1 MAVSGIAIT
10 SGYVLFSDGRQWQ
23 CPAVC
28 CETAFYARMFSS
40 REFILIDF
48 KGLRVL
54 FQSYFQKSGVE
65 TVLRFRT
72 RTNAAQSPAELGWR
86 RAASAK
92 PKA

>member
-1 MAVSGIAIT
+1 
-10 SGYVLFSDGRQWQ
+10 
-23 CPAVC
+23 
-28 CETAFYARMFSS
+28 MFSS
-40 REFILIDF
+40 WEFILIDF

-54 FQSYFQKSGVE
+54 FQSYFQKSSVE
-65 TVLRFRT
+65 TVLCFRT